1 MRHYQIAVIPG
12 DGIGPEVITESVYTL
27 DVLAQLQGGASR
39 KTVARSI
46 LRVAGGVRRVRSL
59 LSIPGNASPQRRVTL
74 YYRGLLDREVD
85 ASGLASRDLIRISYC
100 SFSQMRGTPKK
111 KLGPISRR
119 FCVTVS
125 IDSAKYTTV
134 P

>member
-1 MRHYQIAVIPG
+1 MTDGEIDAPPVIDIQVRSSPM
-12 DGIGPEVITESVYTL
+12 L
-27 DVLAQLQGGASR
+27 ASR
-39 KTVARSI
+39 LLKTVARSSQPTK
-46 LRVAGGVRRVRSL
+46 VSRRLTGSPLLAMVRSA
-59 LSIPGNASPQRRVTL
+59 IGVPMASAFL
-74 YYRGLLDREVD
+74 KAHC
-85 ASGLASRDLIRISYC
+85 ASGLASRYLIKISYC